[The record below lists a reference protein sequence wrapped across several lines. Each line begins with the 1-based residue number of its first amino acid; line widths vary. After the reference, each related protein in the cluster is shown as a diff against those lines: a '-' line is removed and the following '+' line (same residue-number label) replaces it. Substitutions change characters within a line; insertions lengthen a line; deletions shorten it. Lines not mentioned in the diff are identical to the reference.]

1 MSLTTLLDQMPSR
14 TEVRDPETKAEQWY
28 AGEVGVNLLQA
39 MFQTLQSVPFE
50 VEMSRDAN
58 THNFQFNLNRDYCLD
73 FPPNFP
79 RKEPMLTDRRG
90 NKQCKLQLETNS
102 HEEICRSLVDALQNI
117 FSQQRGRRTDYY

>member
-1 MSLTTLLDQMPSR
+1 M
-14 TEVRDPETKAEQWY
+14 
-28 AGEVGVNLLQA
+28 GVNLLQA

-73 FPPNFP
+73 FPPSFP
-79 RKEPMLTDRRG
+79 KKEPVLTDRRV

-102 HEEICRSLVDALQNI
+102 QEAICQSLVDVLRDI